1 MMLRHFSLVL
11 VCLGSFACAETAQQ
25 SAQQDNAAQSAMRNR
40 PRRTAARRALRDA
53 AAQAR
58 ECLPLNVERA
68 DVAGSFVGT
77 TGRYAVESVL
87 GENIGR
93 EQRECIRAAFEGA
106 RVLPFRA
113 ARYEMSEV
121 VSRASASDGATS
133 SGGEAPVTAGAADAG
148 AQPTVTADAGTA
160 ATASATTATTA
171 TTPPSD
177 AGATSVTGASSGA
190 STVATN
196 SSGAASATSA
206 STTASE
212 PNGAS
217 AGAGSIEQNAVANI
231 MRTRTNV
238 VRACYQNQLARE
250 PLLRAR
256 VRVRFTI
263 DAAGLVTQAS
273 STAVAEAGDPD
284 RVSDLARCVEG
295 IIRGTTFPARAGA
308 SPAEVSMPF
317 VFSPG
322 APSATVASASNAGS
336 SAPAAAIATPGTLD
350 RERVAATI
358 RARMPQLSQCY
369 ARASQQD
376 PQLAGR
382 VTVRFVVN
390 PDGRVADVQSTPTTQ
405 AGVPTHMTDVARCV
419 QSAFFGFVFSPPTG
433 GAAAAVLPLDF
444 GPTS

>member
-1 MMLRHFSLVL
+1 MMFRHFSLVL

-25 SAQQDNAAQSAMRNR
+25 SAQQDNAAQSSMRNR

-53 AAQAR
+53 ATQAR

-121 VSRASASDGATS
+121 VSRASVSDGATS
-133 SGGEAPVTAGAADAG
+133 SGGEAPVTAAVGDAG
-148 AQPTVTADAGTA
+148 AQPTTAADAGATGTTA
-160 ATASATTATTA
+160 TATASATA
-171 TTPPSD
+171 SD
-177 AGATSVTGASSGA
+177 AGTAGATGASGGA

-196 SSGAASATSA
+196 SSAGAGSA
-206 STTASE
+206 ASE
-212 PNGAS
+212 PAGSAASAS

-317 VFSPG
+317 VFAPG
-322 APSATVASASNAGS
+322 AASTTVASASGAGA

-433 GAAAAVLPLDF
+433 GPAAAVLPLDF